1 MKNVKLSSYLLII
14 VSTSFFTRCTPENI
28 DYRSTARE
36 FISAGQW
43 TVDYYFAGYDKT
55 ALFTDY
61 RFSFIGNGT
70 VTANT
75 SVGSVNGKWS
85 IIRDVNRN
93 EVLEILM
100 NEAHFQDLNDDWTV
114 TRAEAGLIVMKDAG
128 SELRL
133 RKL

>member
-1 MKNVKLSSYLLII
+1 MKNVKLFSYLLIV

-43 TVDYYFAGYDKT
+43 SIEYYNDGQDKT
-55 ALFTDY
+55 VQFQDM
-61 RFSFIGNGT
+61 RFRFLGDGT
-70 VTANT
+70 VTANA
-75 SVGSVNGKWS
+75 SNVSVNGKWS
-85 IIRDVNRN
+85 IVRDVNRN
-93 EVLEILM
+93 EVLDIAIREQ
-100 NEAHFQDLNDDWTV
+100 HFPDLSDDWTV
-114 TRAEAGLIVMKDAG
+114 TSAQAELLIMKDAG